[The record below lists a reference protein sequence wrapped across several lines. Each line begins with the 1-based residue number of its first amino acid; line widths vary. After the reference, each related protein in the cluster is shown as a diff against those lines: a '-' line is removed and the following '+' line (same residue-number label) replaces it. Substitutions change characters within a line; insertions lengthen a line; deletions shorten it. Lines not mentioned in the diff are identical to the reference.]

1 MKMKTP
7 PASLPPQSQATR
19 DTVAGP
25 DAALDAAASIGTRPI
40 PEISVI
46 IPIFNEET
54 NIPALHHRVAESL
67 AALGKTWEVVFVNDG
82 STDRSGELLDKA
94 ADENEHFTVVHFRRN
109 FGQTA
114 AISAGIRYA
123 RGEIIIPMDGDLQN
137 DPRDIQR
144 LLDKMAEGYEVVS
157 GWRKNRKDPLTKR
170 IPSRLA
176 NAVISAVTGV
186 RLHDYGCSLKAYRRE
201 VLKDVFLY
209 GEMHRFVP
217 AYAAMR
223 GARVAEI
230 VVEHRSRAGGKS
242 TYGLERIGKVLLDL
256 IVVKFFLSF
265 MNKPIHFFGGLGS
278 LCMLGSFLSLLAA
291 VVFKLISPD
300 NPWGPFQHED
310 FLGTPLPLIAVLL
323 AALGI
328 LMILQG
334 VLAEMVMRAYYES
347 QGKDPY
353 VILRVRRGSK
363 S

>member
-1 MKMKTP
+1 MEMTTP
-7 PASLPPQSQATR
+7 PTSMLPQSEAGRGR
-19 DTVAGP
+19 DSGR
-25 DAALDAAASIGTRPI
+25 DAALDGAASVGTQTV

-46 IPIFNEET
+46 IPIFNEEA
-54 NIPALHHRVAESL
+54 NISALCQWLSESL
-67 AALGKTWEVVFVNDG
+67 GSLGKVWEVVFVNDG

-94 ADENEHFTVVHFRRN
+94 ADESEHFTVVHFRRN

-157 GWRKNRKDPLTKR
+157 GWRKNRKDSLTKR

-176 NAVISAVTGV
+176 NSVISAVTGV

-230 VVEHRSRAGGKS
+230 VVAHRSRAGGKS
-242 TYGLERIGKVLLDL
+242 TYGLERTGKVLLDL

-300 NPWGPFQHED
+300 NPLGPFRHKD
-310 FLGTPLPLIAVLL
+310 FLGTPLLLIAVLL

-334 VLAEMVMRAYYES
+334 VLAEMVMRTYYES

>member
-1 MKMKTP
+1 
-7 PASLPPQSQATR
+7 
-19 DTVAGP
+19 
-25 DAALDAAASIGTRPI
+25 
-40 PEISVI
+40 
-46 IPIFNEET
+46 
-54 NIPALHHRVAESL
+54 
-67 AALGKTWEVVFVNDG
+67 
-82 STDRSGELLDKA
+82 
-94 ADENEHFTVVHFRRN
+94 
-109 FGQTA
+109 
-114 AISAGIRYA
+114 
-123 RGEIIIPMDGDLQN
+123 
-137 DPRDIQR
+137 
-144 LLDKMAEGYEVVS
+144 
-157 GWRKNRKDPLTKR
+157 
-170 IPSRLA
+170 
-176 NAVISAVTGV
+176 
-186 RLHDYGCSLKAYRRE
+186 
-201 VLKDVFLY
+201 
-209 GEMHRFVP
+209 
-217 AYAAMR
+217 
-223 GARVAEI
+223 VAEI